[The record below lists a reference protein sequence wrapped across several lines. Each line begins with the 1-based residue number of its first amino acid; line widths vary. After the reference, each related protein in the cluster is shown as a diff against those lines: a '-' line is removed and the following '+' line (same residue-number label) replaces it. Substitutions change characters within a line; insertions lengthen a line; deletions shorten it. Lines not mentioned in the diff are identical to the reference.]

1 MVTLTAVEVIAGPG
15 TVCRRAGNI
24 LVFGADVP
32 VALAASL
39 VDSVERAAAAST
51 PGWKVVQDIRELL
64 VATNPAGAG
73 TLAAAVSNAGG
84 FTVIVNGTAV
94 ATNERSQI
102 LDGAQAEPFAEAQ
115 FDVRGYLLVRTAPI
129 APTTGAQTVP
139 YDLRDGTV
147 PGSGCRLHV
156 TPPPAVQATP
166 SEPGK
171 VVLIDLSSPP
181 SEARIPL
188 PIAGEPGR
196 APAGAGGGA
205 AQHDPAPA
213 PVHAFPLPSHA
224 LVQGLHCVRGHFNRL
239 DAYYCEICG
248 LGMVQQT
255 RVVVTGPRPSLG
267 VLVLDDGTSYAL
279 DTDYLVGRSPG
290 APDEVAGRAVRPLRI
305 DDTRASRQ
313 HARISLE
320 EWDVMITDLGSV
332 NGTFVLNPR
341 DSQWTRL
348 VMNQPAR
355 LEPGGRVAIGG
366 TGIVFEAL
374 RRT

>member
-15 TVCRRAGNI
+15 TVCRRGDNI
-24 LVFGADVP
+24 LVFGDDVQ

-39 VDSVERAAAAST
+39 VDTVERAAAAST

-64 VATNPAGAG
+64 AATNPAGAG

-84 FTVIVNGTAV
+84 FTVIVNGTAA
-94 ATNERSQI
+94 ATNEHSQI

-115 FDVRGYLLVRTAPI
+115 FDVKGYLLLRTGPSAPG
-129 APTTGAQTVP
+129 TGARAVQ

-166 SEPGK
+166 SEPSR
-171 VVLIDLSSPP
+171 VVLFDLSTPL
-181 SEARIPL
+181 SEPRIPL
-188 PIAGEPGR
+188 PIAGEPAR
-196 APAGAGGGA
+196 ERAGASGGA
-205 AQHDPAPA
+205 AKHEHE
-213 PVHAFPLPSHA
+213 HAK
-224 LVQGLHCVRGHFNRL
+224 VQGLQCVRGHFNRL

-279 DTDYLVGRSPG
+279 DTDYLVGRLPG
-290 APDEVAGRAVRPLRI
+290 SPDEVAGRAVRPLAI
-305 DDTRASRQ
+305 DDTRASRR

-320 EWDVMITDLGSV
+320 EWDVMITDLGSA
-332 NGTFVLNPR
+332 NGTFVLNPGG
-341 DSQWTRL
+341 SQWTRL
-348 VMNQPAR
+348 VTNQPVR

-366 TGIVFEAL
+366 TGIVYEAL

>member
-1 MVTLTAVEVIAGPG
+1 
-15 TVCRRAGNI
+15 
-24 LVFGADVP
+24 
-32 VALAASL
+32 
-39 VDSVERAAAAST
+39 
-51 PGWKVVQDIRELL
+51 
-64 VATNPAGAG
+64 
-73 TLAAAVSNAGG
+73 VSNAGG
-84 FTVIVNGTAV
+84 FTVIVNGAAV
-94 ATNERSQI
+94 ATNERSQV

-115 FDVRGYLLVRTAPI
+115 FDVRGYLLVRTAPS
-129 APTTGAQTVP
+129 APTTGPPTVP

-156 TPPPAVQATP
+156 TPPPAAQAAP
-166 SEPGK
+166 SEQSQ

-181 SEARIPL
+181 SKPRTPL
-188 PIAGEPGR
+188 PIVGGPAP
-196 APAGAGGGA
+196 APAGASGGDA
-205 AQHDPAPA
+205 KHDHSPSPS
-213 PVHAFPLPSHA
+213 PVSPLPAHA
-224 LVQGLHCVRGHFNRL
+224 LVQGLQCVRGHFNRP

-255 RVVVTGPRPSLG
+255 RVAVSGPRPSLG

-290 APDEVAGRAVRPLRI
+290 SPQEMAGRPVRPLRI

-320 EWDVMITDLGSV
+320 EWDVMITDLGSA
-332 NGTFVLNPR
+332 NGTFVLNPGA
-341 DSQWTRL
+341 SQWTRL
-348 VMNQPAR
+348 VTNQPVR

-366 TGIVFEAL
+366 TGIAFEAL